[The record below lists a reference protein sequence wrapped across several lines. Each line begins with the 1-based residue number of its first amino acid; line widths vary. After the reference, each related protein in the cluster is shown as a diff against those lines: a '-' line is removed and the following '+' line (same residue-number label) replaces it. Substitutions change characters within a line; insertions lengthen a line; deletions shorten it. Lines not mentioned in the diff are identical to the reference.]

1 MARRS
6 AAPHADPDA
15 PSAAERLRI
24 LAALEAAGES
34 AIVQAD
40 GERVAVTHLDRV
52 YWPLERDPHL
62 RPITKRDFLR
72 YLVQV
77 AGAMLPHLRD
87 RPLTL
92 FRWPEGI
99 TGRRVLEKHWNIA
112 LPAFVERVDVFSDAK
127 EHRDQYILC
136 NNLATLLWLAHMGT
150 LEFHAWHSRVAPGA
164 DAPGATSDFATS
176 APAVE
181 ASVLERPDYVLF
193 DIDPFIYSGD
203 EAKGREPAFNAPA
216 FARVK
221 AVATALESV
230 LAAIGLRALV
240 KTSGKTGL
248 HVIVPIRRTLRFDAV
263 REMARFI
270 GERLMRGHPQDIT
283 LDWSVEKRTGKVFLD
298 TNMNVRGKSM
308 TVAWSPRGLPG
319 APVSMPLAWRDLA
332 KASPLD
338 FRLATV
344 VPMLQRHGDAWAGW
358 LDQAQSVEDVLT
370 RDIDDRTNAH
380 TGRQR

>member
-1 MARRS
+1 MGRAAGRAHPRS
-6 AAPHADPDA
+6 PPAAQRA
-15 PSAAERLRI
+15 SI
-24 LAALEAAGES
+24 LAALDAAGEN

-40 GERVAVTHLDRV
+40 GHPVAVTHLDRV
-52 YWPLERDPHL
+52 YWPADPGL
-62 RPITKRDFLR
+62 RQPAITKREFLR
-72 YLVQV
+72 YLARV

-99 TGRRVLEKHWNIA
+99 AGRRVLEKHWNIA
-112 LPAFVERVDVFSDAK
+112 LPPFVERVDVFSDAK
-127 EHRDQYILC
+127 GHRDQYILC

-150 LEFHAWHSRVAPGA
+150 LEFHAWHSRVTPGA
-164 DAPGATSDFATS
+164 DAPGASTDFASS
-176 APAVE
+176 ARALE

-203 EAKGREPAFNAPA
+203 EPKGREPTFNATA
-216 FARVK
+216 FAKVK
-221 AVATALESV
+221 MVALALESV

-263 REMARFI
+263 REMAHFI
-270 GERLMRGHPQDIT
+270 GERLLHEHPRDIT
-283 LDWSVEKRTGKVFLD
+283 LDWSVEKRAGKVFLD

-308 TVAWSPRGLPG
+308 TAAWSPRGLAG
-319 APVSMPLAWRDLA
+319 APVSMPLTWRVLPDA
-332 KASPLD
+332 EPPE

-344 VPMLQRHGDAWAGW
+344 VPMLQRDGDAWAGW
-358 LDQAQSVEDVLT
+358 PDHAQSVEEVLT
-370 RDIDDRTNAH
+370 RDLDDPAH
-380 TGRQR
+380 ARRRR